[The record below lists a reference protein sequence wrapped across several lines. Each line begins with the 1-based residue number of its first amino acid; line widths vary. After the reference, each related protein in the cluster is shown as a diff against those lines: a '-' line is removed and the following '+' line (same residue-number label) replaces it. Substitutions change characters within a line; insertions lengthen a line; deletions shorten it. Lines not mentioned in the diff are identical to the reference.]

1 MPIEE
6 ILDQLDELI
15 DRSWSLP
22 LTGGRCV
29 VDADKVRELLD
40 DVRLNLPTEIRQAQ
54 SIVADRTAIVEEAK
68 KEAEAIIARAEKRA
82 AALVDEQEI
91 VRQSKNKAAEITQQ
105 AQQQSREMR
114 QSAKDFVD
122 GILKN
127 TEETLAASLTE
138 VKGTRSAAAESCP
151 GSYAAPAEIKAKNAA
166 LRRFFNIGFIPTGHH
181 KSIKNHRKSK
191 KTTTKKPVLIKT
203 GFFVS
208 TFHQS
213 IAKTSFFRIVMPK
226 N

>member
-68 KEAEAIIARAEKRA
+68 KEVGMVVEGISAVDGAYTLARKYDVETPIINEMYAIIHEGK
-82 AALVDEQEI
+82 
-91 VRQSKNKAAEITQQ
+91 
-105 AQQQSREMR
+105 
-114 QSAKDFVD
+114 SAKEV
-122 GILKN
+122 
-127 TEETLAASLTE
+127 TETLM
-138 VKGTRSAAAESCP
+138 TR
-151 GSYAAPAEIKAKNAA
+151 G
-166 LRRFFNIGFIPTGHH
+166 
-181 KSIKNHRKSK
+181 RKEE
-191 KTTTKKPVLIKT
+191 
-203 GFFVS
+203 
-208 TFHQS
+208 
-213 IAKTSFFRIVMPK
+213 M
-226 N
+226 

>member
-1 MPIEE
+1 MSIEE

-15 DRSWSLP
+15 DRAWSLP

-54 SIVADRTAIVEEAK
+54 SIVADRTEIVEAAK
-68 KEAEAIIARAEKRA
+68 KEGEAIIARAEKRA

-91 VRQSKNKAAEITQQ
+91 VRQSKNRAAELTQQ
-105 AQQQSREMR
+105 AQQQAREMR

-122 GILKN
+122 NILKS

-138 VKGTRSAAAESCP
+138 VKGTRSTFNQQQKVAA
-151 GSYAAPAEIKAKNAA
+151 NA
-166 LRRFFNIGFIPTGHH
+166 
-181 KSIKNHRKSK
+181 
-191 KTTTKKPVLIKT
+191 
-203 GFFVS
+203 
-208 TFHQS
+208 
-213 IAKTSFFRIVMPK
+213 IAQQK
-226 N
+226 

>member
-82 AALVDEQEI
+82 AALVEEQEI

-114 QSAKDFVD
+114 QSAKEFVD

-138 VKGTRSAAAESCP
+138 VKGTRSAFNQQQKVAQATMQ
-151 GSYAAPAEIKAKNAA
+151 PAQK
-166 LRRFFNIGFIPTGHH
+166 
-181 KSIKNHRKSK
+181 
-191 KTTTKKPVLIKT
+191 
-203 GFFVS
+203 
-208 TFHQS
+208 
-213 IAKTSFFRIVMPK
+213 
-226 N
+226 

>member
-1 MPIEE
+1 MSIEE

-54 SIVADRTAIVEEAK
+54 SIVADRTTIVEEAK
-68 KEAEAIIARAEKRA
+68 KEGEAIIARAEKRA
-82 AALVDEQEI
+82 AALVDEEEI
-91 VRQSKNKAAEITQQ
+91 VRQSKNRANEILQQ
-105 AQQQSREMR
+105 AQQQSYEMR

-127 TEETLAASLTE
+127 TEESLTSSMNE
-138 VKGTRSAAAESCP
+138 VKNTRLAFRQQQQ
-151 GSYAAPAEIKAKNAA
+151 KNQQ
-166 LRRFFNIGFIPTGHH
+166 
-181 KSIKNHRKSK
+181 
-191 KTTTKKPVLIKT
+191 TT
-203 GFFVS
+203 
-208 TFHQS
+208 QQ
-213 IAKTSFFRIVMPK
+213 
-226 N
+226 

>member
-68 KEAEAIIARAEKRA
+68 KEAKE
-82 AALVDEQEI
+82 
-91 VRQSKNKAAEITQQ
+91 NKE
-105 AQQQSREMR
+105 
-114 QSAKDFVD
+114 D
-122 GILKN
+122 
-127 TEETLAASLTE
+127 
-138 VKGTRSAAAESCP
+138 
-151 GSYAAPAEIKAKNAA
+151 
-166 LRRFFNIGFIPTGHH
+166 
-181 KSIKNHRKSK
+181 
-191 KTTTKKPVLIKT
+191 
-203 GFFVS
+203 
-208 TFHQS
+208 
-213 IAKTSFFRIVMPK
+213 KTSSRGCEYVGYRSHLFGAL
-226 N
+226 